1 MYSRI
6 FNPETNN
13 WVSTTGAVGREIFRK
28 YLNIL
33 MGGAGGVQR
42 SELEIA
48 TEIATITESFPPD
61 IGLSGL
67 RISPVDL
74 TVQGTGVEEE
84 LDSIRGSAPPPQLAC
99 QLTMMEL
106 LFNEVHNFAGSNR
119 SRLKR
124 RRRNLI
130 IAGVCGDLV
139 GNNSHRFSTGVN
151 KYRSALLV
159 TTEMDPH
166 KVKRIQRS
174 RTALSGAHAS
184 IDCYRFD
191 HPIFHNHFFAVKDGV
206 LVSTYYDSDGY
217 TGSGGDIDAV
227 RAIIAS
233 ETASNAEW
241 FLAFGIA
248 GTPPSDFGVP
258 VSIAIRTSHLGL

>member
-13 WVSTTGAVGREIFRK
+13 WVSSTGTVGREIFRR
-28 YLNIL
+28 YRNIL
-33 MGGAGGVQR
+33 VGGAGGVQR

-48 TEIATITESFPPD
+48 TEIASITKLFPLESG
-61 IGLSGL
+61 ISGVL
-67 RISPVDL
+67 ISPVDL
-74 TVQGTGVEEE
+74 TAQITGVEEE
-84 LDSIRGSAPPPQLAC
+84 LDSIRGSAPPAQLAC
-99 QLTMMEL
+99 QLTMMEV

-124 RRRNLI
+124 RRRDLV

-139 GNNSHRFSTGVN
+139 GNDSHRFSTGVN
-151 KYRSALLV
+151 KYKSALLV

-174 RTALSGAHAS
+174 RTALSDASGS
-184 IDCYRFD
+184 IDCYRFE

-217 TGSGGDIDAV
+217 TGYGGDINTV
-227 RAIIAS
+227 HAIIAS
-233 ETASNAEW
+233 GTASNAEW
-241 FLAFGIA
+241 FLAFGI
-248 GTPPSDFGVP
+248 GGVPPSDLGVP
-258 VSIAIRTSHLGL
+258 ASIAIRTSHLGL